1 MSFSVGAAGIENQFE
16 RIFDANAHAPS
27 RFVGSR

>member
-1 MSFSVGAAGIENQFE
+1 MSFSVRATGIENQFE
-16 RIFDANAHAPS
+16 GIFDANVHAPS